1 MLLHVVLHPG
11 GLPRARQT
19 NHDDDLNEVG
29 KRWCKHLKSQK
40 KKPHWKF
47 ITNTRIQLRCA
58 DLTVALG
65 LRAPGAPD
73 PLINGDLLQE
83 GEAFRLRKVRRL
95 HLPKVELHSTVVAD
109 DVGEE
114 GLVVQALLADLERSA
129 GLAAVLGV
137 GHHHLVSLKVL
148 EEQTQKVGKHTEVG
162 NG

>member
-1 MLLHVVLHPG
+1 MVFPEPGRPTMTMIYEVV
-11 GLPRARQT
+11 
-19 NHDDDLNEVG
+19 

-40 KKPHWKF
+40 KTHWKI

-65 LRAPGAPD
+65 LRAPGPPD

-95 HLPKVELHSTVVAD
+95 QLPKVELHGTVVAD

-114 GLVVQALLADLERSA
+114 GLVVQALLVDLERSA

-148 EEQTQKVGKHTEVG
+148 EEQTQTVGKYTEVG